1 MTRSDIPSRENFHW
15 YERVREGAK
24 LTAHVAS
31 AMVGGA
37 LYGALEAGLDV
48 LEAHQAG
55 EAEKQA
61 DFDRIEAFINDD
73 RSHKPQ

>member
-1 MTRSDIPSRENFHW
+1 MTKSDIPSRENFHW

-24 LTAHVAS
+24 LTAHIAS
-31 AMVGGA
+31 VMVSGA

-48 LEAHQAG
+48 LENHQT
-55 EAEKQA
+55 EQA
-61 DFDRIEAFINDD
+61 DLARIEAFINDD